1 MISRGILLMNFKIK
15 ELKDPNLVLKEKSL
29 YYDNK
34 TMVVSKDIF
43 KNRTIELVLD
53 EMNINY
59 DSFVY
64 EEGLFKD
71 LVVNPYYSC
80 LILDIS
86 LLSEEFNVLRFLTL
100 NTDKLPVI
108 GISYEKLSFGEYEEL
123 LDLNLFSILDN
134 VSSNKAN
141 LYLNIHNCYKKSNQ
155 YTIINNNTTSIDLFL
170 KTLEDRHVE
179 NKEDVFNS
187 LDSFLKIFD
196 SDVSLYISEKED
208 DSLSYISKGNIV
220 DFDKVN
226 SLTVETFN
234 EKRNLEF
241 ENYHSFYYSPFQS
254 KKEYVF
260 LLRQSDNNLSF
271 VGERV
276 VNLISTIS
284 VLLLERICNEE
295 EDHDYYLNTI
305 LSFGNFENKKQ
316 IKKDIEL
323 FSYICKLFDIS
334 KRDKDRIFFQF
345 LFIAINKGKDIKFK
359 EIKENLSMDSNHEKI
374 ITLFYEVKEGKIKKE
389 DIVKSLFN

>member
-1 MISRGILLMNFKIK
+1 MNFKIK

-29 YYDNK
+29 YFDNK
-34 TMVVSKDIF
+34 TVVVSKDIF

-64 EEGLFKD
+64 EEELFKEIV
-71 LVVNPYYSC
+71 LNPFYSC

-86 LLSEEFNVLRFLTL
+86 LLSEEFNVLRFLKL
-100 NTDKLPVI
+100 SSDKLPVI
-108 GISYEKLSFGEYEEL
+108 GISFEKLSFYEYEEL

-134 VSSNKAN
+134 VSNNKAN

-155 YTIINNNTTSIDLFL
+155 HTIINNNTISIDLFL
-170 KTLEDRHVE
+170 KTLEDRHIE
-179 NKEDVFNS
+179 NKEDVFKS
-187 LDSFLKIFD
+187 LDSFLKTFG
-196 SDVSLYISEKED
+196 SDVLLYISEKED
-208 DSLSYISKGNIV
+208 KSFSYISRNSKEDI
-220 DFDKVN
+220 DKVN
-226 SLTVETFN
+226 SLTIETFN

-241 ENYHSFYYSPFQS
+241 ERYHSFYYSPFQS

-260 LLRQSDNNLSF
+260 LLKQSDNNLSF
-271 VGERV
+271 VGERI

-295 EDHDYYLNTI
+295 EDHDYYLNTM
-305 LSFGNFENKKQ
+305 LSFGDFKNKKQ

-323 FSYICKLFDIS
+323 FSYICKLFNIP

-345 LFIAINKGKDIKFK
+345 LFITVNKGEEIRFK
-359 EIKENLSMDSNHEKI
+359 EIKKNLSMESNYEKI

-389 DIVKSLFN
+389 DIVEKIFK

>member
-1 MISRGILLMNFKIK
+1 MNFKIK

-29 YYDNK
+29 YFDNK
-34 TMVVSKDIF
+34 TIVVSKDIF
-43 KNRTIELVLD
+43 KNRTIELVLE

-64 EEGLFKD
+64 EEDLFKD
-71 LVVNPYYSC
+71 LILNPCYSC

-86 LLSEEFNVLRFLTL
+86 LLSEEFNVLRFLRL

-108 GISYEKLSFGEYEEL
+108 GISHEKISFYEYEDL

-134 VSSNKAN
+134 VSNNKAN
-141 LYLNIHNCYKKSNQ
+141 LYINIHNCYKKSNQ
-155 YTIINNNTTSIDLFL
+155 HTIINNNTTSIDLFL
-170 KTLEDRHVE
+170 KTLEDRHIE
-179 NKEDVFNS
+179 NKEDVFKS
-187 LDSFLKIFD
+187 LNSFLKTFG
-196 SDVSLYISEKED
+196 SEVSLSISEKEE
-208 DSLSYISKGNIV
+208 DSVSYISKGSKD

-241 ENYHSFYYSPFQS
+241 ENYHSFYYAPFQS
-254 KKEYVF
+254 RKEYVF
-260 LLRQSDNNLSF
+260 LLRQSNNNLSF

-295 EDHDYYLNTI
+295 DDHDYYLNII
-305 LSFGNFENKKQ
+305 LSFGDFKNKKQ

-323 FSYICKLFDIS
+323 FSYICKLFNIS

-345 LFIAINKGKDIKFK
+345 LFIIVNKGKDTGLKD
-359 EIKENLSMDSNHEKI
+359 IKEDLSMKSNYEKI
-374 ITLFYEVKEGKIKKE
+374 INLFYEVKEGKIKKE
-389 DIVKSLFN
+389 DIVEKLFK